1 MFYNTGDFNPNI
13 PDDSLATSLQCL
25 TMNSKPLN
33 SCTLEAQVQ
42 PRSSRNQVDGF
53 EKGILRLRVTAPPT
67 EGQANDGVIALLS
80 KALCIST
87 SRLGIV
93 RGPRSRN
100 KLVSVETLTEQEAR
114 HRINSGIKDTYID
127 TDEF

>member
-1 MFYNTGDFNPNI
+1 MSYSTGDFNPNI
-13 PDDSLATSLQCL
+13 PDDSLATSLKYL

-33 SCTLEAQVQ
+33 SCALKVQIQ

-53 EKGILRLRVTAPPT
+53 ENGILRLRVTAPPT

-80 KALCIST
+80 KALGISK
-87 SRLGIV
+87 SRLGIA

-100 KLVSVETLTEQEAR
+100 KLVSV
-114 HRINSGIKDTYID
+114 
-127 TDEF
+127 